1 MKRLRTQ
8 VGELVDDS
16 VLSPDT
22 STRQLRALYAAMS
35 DDLTTAVKA
44 TGSPQAAQAVTRAN
58 NYYRAGMQR
67 VEALERIIDRSG
79 GPEAVYK
86 AMFNNSREGGTT
98 LRRVMQSLDGPQQK
112 DLAAATLR
120 RLGRANPSA
129 QDELGE
135 VFSPETFLTNWNKMA
150 PEAKNALFD
159 RFGSTYRSD
168 LDNLASATYRA
179 REAAQ
184 VLANP
189 SGTAPLGAQVTA
201 YSALGGL
208 LFTGNIGGAATVAG
222 TMGASNVAARA
233 FTNPKIVRA
242 LARSTEMPVQAVPA
256 VLNQLAQIAKDDPE
270 AAELLEA
277 IEAQR
282 NADSRL

>member
-44 TGSPQAAQAVTRAN
+44 TGDAKAAQAVSRAN

-67 VEALERIIDRSG
+67 VEALERVIDRSG
-79 GPEAVYK
+79 GPEAVYR
-86 AMFNNSREGGTT
+86 AMFTNSREGGTT
-98 LRRVMQSLDGPQQK
+98 LRRVMQSLDGAQQK

-159 RFGSTYRSD
+159 RFGSTYRGD
-168 LDNLASATYRA
+168 LDKIAAATSRA
-179 REAAQ
+179 REAAS

-189 SGTAPLGAQVTA
+189 SGTAPLGA
-201 YSALGGL
+201 
-208 LFTGNIGGAATVAG
+208 
-222 TMGASNVAARA
+222 
-233 FTNPKIVRA
+233 
-242 LARSTEMPVQAVPA
+242 
-256 VLNQLAQIAKDDPE
+256 
-270 AAELLEA
+270 
-277 IEAQR
+277 
-282 NADSRL
+282 